1 MPESLKS
8 TKTQINRPTKAQT
21 NKTNTSHSTNL
32 HSSNQNQPTTKHFKD
47 NTWLVLGFIFLAIW
61 TRLIPHI
68 PNVTALGAT
77 ALLAGFKVR
86 SKTLALVIP
95 LAAMIISDYVI
106 GFHNTMIWSYLGFSA
121 VVIGSWGLIALA
133 KKFSWTRLSDLNL
146 TTSTGAMTVIGGA
159 AFSSTLFFLI
169 SNLGVWM
176 STSLYT
182 KTAAG
187 LAQCYF
193 MALPFWWNQFLGDTA
208 YFGGFL
214 ALLALLQHY
223 LPSYK
228 AVAKN

>member
-32 HSSNQNQPTTKHFKD
+32 HSSNQNQPTTKNFKD

-95 LAAMIISDYVI
+95 LAAMFISDYVI

-133 KKFSWTRLSDLNL
+133 KKFSWTRL
-146 TTSTGAMTVIGGA
+146 
-159 AFSSTLFFLI
+159 
-169 SNLGVWM
+169 

>member
-21 NKTNTSHSTNL
+21 H
-32 HSSNQNQPTTKHFKD
+32 NQTQHTTKNFKD
-47 NTWLVLGFIFLAIW
+47 NMWLVLGFIFLAIW

-95 LAAMIISDYVI
+95 LASMIISDYVI

-133 KKFSWTRLSDLNL
+133 KKFSWTHLTDLNL
-146 TTSTGAMTVIGGA
+146 TTSTGAMTVVGGA

-176 STSLYT
+176 STSLYA

-193 MALPFWWNQFLGDTA
+193 MGLPFWWNQFLGDTA

-214 ALLALLQHY
+214 ALLALLQHCM
-223 LPSYK
+223 PSYK